1 MKGFM
6 QCVSS
11 AILYFC
17 LTSETQAY
25 NKHKTNL
32 KWDIKQRQ
40 FGSSVFLVFDFFGI
54 FSSWETW
61 EQGLGYLFFPE
72 KKKAKSLP

>member
-1 MKGFM
+1 M

-11 AILYFC
+11 AVLYFC

-25 NKHKTNL
+25 KKHKTNL

-40 FGSSVFLVFDFFGI
+40 FGSSAFLVFDFFGI
-54 FSSWETW
+54 FFFK
-61 EQGLGYLFFPE
+61 LFLE
-72 KKKAKSLP
+72 KYENKG